1 MLVATASM
9 NSRMQHGVI
18 INASHNTLSHPPAVW
33 LFLLPLP
40 RCFLLGSDVN
50 VLFGGE
56 HSSLPYSQLFGQL
69 KVSALVM
76 GEAKSGAY
84 LEMQT

>member
-1 MLVATASM
+1 MLVATASV
-9 NSRMQHGVI
+9 NSRMQPRVI

-40 RCFLLGSDVN
+40 RCFLLGTDEN

-56 HSSLPYSQLFGQL
+56 HSPLPYSQLFDQL
-69 KVSALVM
+69 KVSALIM
-76 GEAKSGAY
+76 GEAESGAY

>member
-1 MLVATASM
+1 MLVDAASVH
-9 NSRMQHGVI
+9 SRMQHRVI

-33 LFLLPLP
+33 LILPPLP

-50 VLFGGE
+50 VLFGASIP
-56 HSSLPYSQLFGQL
+56 HSLILNSLASWE
-69 KVSALVM
+69 SALIM
-76 GEAKSGAY
+76 GEAESGAY